1 MPPIDNHEL
10 EVRIVRLET
19 TIGDKDS
26 GLVSDIHG
34 IKACVEGLK
43 QFQFKL
49 FGGLAVIIVIAQMFV
64 RIILK

>member
-1 MPPIDNHEL
+1 MPPVDTHEL